1 MRKLKMKLWSL
12 LGGFTISLW
21 TTILLSNTVNAQSKL
36 PVNWTV
42 IAQTVNDPDLL
53 GQMQKAW
60 TKFVETGQLWALVIG
75 LVVGYLIRNLT
86 SYG

>member
-1 MRKLKMKLWSL
+1 MKLWSI
-12 LGGFTISLW
+12 LGGFALSFW
-21 TTILLSNTVNAQSKL
+21 TTILFSNTVNAQSQI

-42 IAQTVNDPDLL
+42 LAQNISDPDLL
-53 GQMQKAW
+53 GQLQKAFNN
-60 TKFVETGQLWALVIG
+60 FVETGQVWALLIG

>member
-1 MRKLKMKLWSL
+1 MKLWSL

-60 TKFVETGQLWALVIG
+60 NNFVETGQIWALLIG
-75 LVVGYLIRNLT
+75 LVDGYLIRNLT

>member
-1 MRKLKMKLWSL
+1 MKLWSL

-60 TKFVETGQLWALVIG
+60 NNFVETGQIWALLIG

>member
-1 MRKLKMKLWSL
+1 MKLWSL

-21 TTILLSNTVNAQSKL
+21 TTILLSNTVNAQTKI
-36 PVNWTV
+36 PGNWTV
-42 IAQTVNDPDLL
+42 IAQTVNDPDLV
-53 GQMQKAW
+53 GQVQKAW
-60 TKFVETGQLWALVIG
+60 NNFVETGQIWALLIG

>member
-1 MRKLKMKLWSL
+1 MKLWSM
-12 LGGFTISLW
+12 LGGFTASLW
-21 TTILLSNTVNAQSKL
+21 TTILFSDTVNAQSKM

-42 IAQTVNDPDLL
+42 IAQTVSDPDLL
-53 GQMQKAW
+53 GQVQKAW
-60 TKFVETGQLWALVIG
+60 NNFVETGQIWALLIG

>member
-1 MRKLKMKLWSL
+1 MKPWSILGVFAIGLWL
-12 LGGFTISLW
+12 
-21 TTILLSNTVNAQSKL
+21 TILLSNTVNAQSKI

-42 IAQTVNDPDLL
+42 IAQTISDPDLL
-53 GQMQKAW
+53 GQIQKAFNN
-60 TKFVETGQLWALVIG
+60 FVETGQVWALLIG

>member
-1 MRKLKMKLWSL
+1 MKPGLL

-21 TTILLSNTVNAQSKL
+21 TTILLSKTVNAQSRI

-42 IAQTVNDPDLL
+42 LAQTVNDPDLL
-53 GQMQKAW
+53 GQIQKAW
-60 TKFVETGQLWALVIG
+60 NNFVETGQIWALLIG
-75 LVVGYLIRNLT
+75 LVIGYLIRNLT

>member
-1 MRKLKMKLWSL
+1 MKLWSL

-53 GQMQKAW
+53 GQVQKAW
-60 TKFVETGQLWALVIG
+60 NNFVETGQIWALLIG